1 MTATDVADPPHD
13 DRCTCEDCTPWEPG
27 YEGHGY
33 WGADD

>member
-1 MTATDVADPPHD
+1 MTAPEVAAPHD